1 MALSAHRIRRPVAA
15 LAAAVTAAAGLALLP
30 IAPAA
35 QAADSTAVTITPNP
49 ASRGEAFE
57 GWGTSLVWFANATAG
72 YSPELREELY
82 QKVFGEDG
90 LNLNI
95 ARYNVGGG
103 NASDVKD
110 YLNDGSAVEGWWKP
124 VTDAAPGQQA
134 SNLYNPDGSVDKTQ
148 ANKLAFLKAW
158 NPDDPASYNPDADEN
173 QRWWVERL
181 AQDQQITHWEAFSNS
196 PPWFMTKSGYVSG
209 QVNTAKG
216 ENLLPEAEG
225 KFAAYMRHAVE
236 LLEKGS
242 GIKVDT
248 IDPFNEPNSGYWGTD
263 INAAT
268 GKPPTTYTQK
278 QEGALIYPAAQDRVT
293 KLLAAELA
301 KGSTD
306 AVISA
311 MDETDPTKFMTNW
324 NGYSQEAKDAVA
336 QLNVH
341 TYGTNDRRRVR
352 DLAASTDKPL
362 WMSEV
367 GGFWT
372 GNPALGDSTSGWDR
386 SNITNGLG
394 IASRMVNDL
403 RELDPNAWVFWQ
415 PVEDTYKQEKADKG
429 WGSIY
434 VDFDCNYA
442 GREGYS
448 NRRINDGATL
458 DSAKC
463 KVLTNQKYNTTR
475 NFTHYIR
482 PGDFLI
488 QNNDP
493 KTASALRADGNGAT
507 LVHFNDTPTPEKVTI
522 DLSRFGSIEPGARVT
537 PVVTTKSPL
546 DDIEK
551 NALVKGTPVAVNAG
565 TKSATLE
572 VPAASVVTFV
582 VDGVSG
588 VSGDAAP
595 VRDGHSYHL
604 SGEASGKYLTA
615 VSGTGASI
623 QDLGSDAAGVAP
635 QIWTFNA
642 VDSGDEFAND
652 RRWVVTGADG
662 RVLTGSGGVLNGSQS
677 GAASLASLTLEQA
690 KDTPS
695 AQWIVTTE
703 NGRQWTLVNAAAAI
717 ALQVAGNQTAAGT
730 PVALASSTGTT
741 ATALASAHQSWAFTD
756 IADLKLLGVSPVEMS
771 TPVGTGPV
779 LPTTVT
785 PVYEAG
791 PGRPLDVTWTPVDS
805 ASWQKAGKVT
815 VYGSGVDPYGQA
827 FEAVL
832 TVTVGAYIATD
843 PVSVTVGAGASL
855 ASVQALAPFT
865 VPGQIADGPA
875 RNPLS
880 VSWDWSSVAES
891 SLQATGKVTVSGTA
905 NGLPANLT
913 VIVVDHV
920 PVANICQ
927 DDTATTAT
935 ASYTEGSYVARNSCD
950 ASASTRWSNWVSGGR
965 AGDSLSYGFARDYT
979 VSSVAVTSAEKAATS
994 LKVQYQDAD
1003 GAWKDTSAGT
1013 VTGLS
1018 ITSPTTVSFDPVTTR
1033 SVRVSFVTTASYTKV
1048 AEVAIAG
1055 TRLADA
1061 GLADLGRLLVN
1072 QASVV
1077 GFSPGT
1083 TDYRA
1088 LTPTATPAVVGYPL
1102 DTNAKVT
1109 VLQATAESPTA
1120 VVTVTAPDGT
1130 IKEYRVAV
1138 STGKDACK
1146 NDGWKT
1152 SPSPVYKNQGQCV
1165 SSFAAGL

>member
-103 NASDVKD
+103 NAPDVKD

-124 VTDAAPGQQA
+124 VTDATPGQPA

-242 GIKVDT
+242 GITVDT

-458 DSAKC
+458 NSAKC

-522 DLSRFGSIEPGARVT
+522 DLSRFGSIAPGAKVT
-537 PVVTTKSPL
+537 PLVTTKSPL

-551 NALVKGTPVAVNAG
+551 NALVKGTPVPVNAG

-595 VRDGHSYHL
+595 VQDGHSYHL

-615 VSGTGASI
+615 VPGTGASI

-690 KDTPS
+690 KASPS

-717 ALQVAGNQTAAGT
+717 ALQVSGNQTAAGT

-741 ATALASAHQSWAFTD
+741 ATALASPHQAWAFTD

-771 TPVGTGPV
+771 TPVGTAPV
-779 LPTTVT
+779 LPTSVT

-791 PGRPLDVTWTPVDS
+791 PGRPLAVTWTPVDP

-855 ASVQALAPFT
+855 ASVQALAPAT

-880 VSWDWSSVAES
+880 ASWDWSSVTES

-905 NGLPANLT
+905 NGLPATLT

-920 PVANICQ
+920 PVANICK
-927 DDTATTAT
+927 DDPATTAT
-935 ASYTEGSYVARNSCD
+935 ASYTEGSYIARNTCD
-950 ASASTRWSNWVSGGR
+950 ANASTRWSNWVSGGR
-965 AGDSLSYGFARDYT
+965 VGDSLSYGFARDYT
-979 VSSVAVTSAEKAATS
+979 VSSVTVTSAEKAATS
-994 LKVQYQDAD
+994 LRVQYQDAD

-1018 ITSPTTVSFDPVTTR
+1018 ITSPITVSFDPVTTR
-1033 SVRVSFVTTASYTKV
+1033 GVRVSFVTTASYTKV

-1138 STGKDACK
+1138 PTGKDACK